1 MESTAPTQAATTTS
15 RQLLRHAVATVAYRG
30 GKAFRGAPE
39 SFADFK
45 IGEKSR
51 TPAQILAHIG
61 DLYDWALSCARG
73 KQEWHDSKPL
83 PWPQEVQRFFKA
95 LQAFDDYLAT
105 ASPLGFPAE
114 QIFQGG
120 VADSLT
126 HIGQIAML
134 RRLAGCPIRG
144 ENYFRAEIV
153 AGRVGEEQVAPGRE
167 FD

>member
-1 MESTAPTQAATTTS
+1 MESTASKQTATSS
-15 RQLLRHAVATVAYRG
+15 RQLLRHTVATVAYRG
-30 GKAFRGAPE
+30 GKAVRGAPE
-39 SFADFK
+39 SFAGFK

-61 DLYDWALSCARG
+61 DLYDWALSCAKG
-73 KQEWHDSKPL
+73 KQAWHDSKPL
-83 PWPQEVQRFFKA
+83 PWPQEIQRFFKA
-95 LQAFDDYLAT
+95 LQALDDYLVSDA
-105 ASPLGFPAE
+105 PLGFPAE
-114 QIFQGG
+114 KIFQGA

-144 ENYFRAEIV
+144 ENYFRAQITT
-153 AGRVGEEQVAPGRE
+153 GRVGEEQAVAVQE